1 MIRKRGL
8 GLAVALFALLLGP
21 ACGSSDPTP
30 TDAAP
35 SATPTLAEPTATPTP
50 ALSAFEQE
58 WEALK
63 AAARE
68 EGKFVLATGNT
79 ASRGLVPVIR
89 GVFGEQ
95 FGIQVVINAGNG
107 GQHMARISAERAGG
121 RFELDA
127 IIHSRTTLGN
137 RLGPA
142 GFLAPIQEQIIH
154 PDALDLSKW
163 FGGRLWWREPD
174 GVEPKFSVSTAVRAL
189 PNPIDPGYNTDLLS
203 EADIAEID
211 SVWDFLDDR
220 WKGQIIA
227 MSPLE
232 GGTAARL
239 QLIYTHEEMGPE
251 WLARFY
257 GKDLDV
263 TFVAE
268 DRQIVDAVALGTHT
282 FSMFDLGA
290 GSVFPILKIQG
301 MPVDVWS
308 KNLKEGGI
316 MAATGAVSWTALL
329 DRAPH
334 PNAAKLWL
342 NWWLT
347 QEGQTAYNT
356 LFAGGGQAPSLRED
370 VPPGVTLPQQ
380 RRIPGAVY
388 AMASLDT
395 SLPDLTLEAVDFA
408 QRVFLER

>member
-1 MIRKRGL
+1 MSRNRGVL
-8 GLAVALFALLLGP
+8 VGIASFALLLWP
-21 ACGSSDPTP
+21 ACGSTDPTP
-30 TDAAP
+30 PAP
-35 SATPTLAEPTATPTP
+35 ASTQAPEEPTATPTP
-50 ALSAFEQE
+50 ALSPFEQE

-63 AAARE
+63 AAARA
-68 EGKFVLATGNT
+68 EGKLVVATGST
-79 ASRGLVPVIR
+79 VSRGIVPVFR
-89 GVFGEQ
+89 GVFGEE
-95 FGIQVVINAGNG
+95 FGIQVVINGGNG
-107 GQHMARISAERAGG
+107 GQHIGRITAERAGG
-121 RFELDA
+121 RYELDA
-127 IIHSRTTLGN
+127 IIHSRTTLGQ
-137 RLGPA
+137 LGPA
-142 GFLAPIQEQIIH
+142 GVLAPIQEQIIH

-174 GVEPKFSVSTAVRAL
+174 GVEPKFSISTAVRAL
-189 PNPIDPGYNTDLLS
+189 PNPIDPGYNSDLLT

-211 SVWDFLDDR
+211 SVWDFLDER

-232 GGTAARL
+232 GGTASRL
-239 QLIYTHEEMGPE
+239 QLIYQHEGMGPE

-257 GKDLDV
+257 GADLDV
-263 TFVAE
+263 TFVAD
-268 DRQIVDAVALGTHT
+268 DRQIVDAIALGTHT
-282 FSMFDLGA
+282 FSILDVGA
-290 GSVFPILKIQG
+290 GSVYPFLKLQG

-316 MAATGAVSWTALL
+316 MAASGAGSWTALL

-356 LFAGGGQAPSLRED
+356 LIEGGSQAPSLRED

-380 RRIPGAVY
+380 RRVPGAVY

-395 SLPDLTLEAVDFA
+395 SLPDRTLEAVEFA
-408 QRVFLER
+408 QRAFLER